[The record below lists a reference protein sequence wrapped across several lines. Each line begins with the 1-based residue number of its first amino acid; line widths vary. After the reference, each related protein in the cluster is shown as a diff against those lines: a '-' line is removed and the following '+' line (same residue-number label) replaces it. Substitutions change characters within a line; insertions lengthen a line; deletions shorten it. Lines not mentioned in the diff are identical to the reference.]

1 MKIYAHRGNKSEFP
15 ENSLL
20 AFRSAI
26 ELGVDGIE
34 CDVHISADGE
44 AVIIHDETIDRTSN
58 GQGEIIEM
66 TLNEIKAVK
75 LMNPDNS
82 LSDELIPTLNEM
94 LDEFDRL
101 LFDGDLNIEL
111 KTDQHEYSGIE
122 KLVKEI
128 VEAKTRSYKIIYS
141 SFNWKTIERMAEL
154 QPDAELAL
162 LIAGPLLDYQRLIPT
177 LEPSALHVDYKRVE
191 LLDKAFT
198 KSLPLRLWTV
208 NAEDEI
214 EKWLKSEHHNVE
226 ALMTDFP
233 RLALKMRKNLTK

>member
-94 LDEFDRL
+94 LDEFDIQFSVENMC
-101 LFDGDLNIEL
+101 LFESPGYDTG
-111 KTDQHEYSGIE
+111 
-122 KLVKEI
+122 V
-128 VEAKTRSYKIIYS
+128 VIIA
-141 SFNWKTIERMAEL
+141 WV
-154 QPDAELAL
+154 DAE
-162 LIAGPLLDYQRLIPT
+162 GNLDTYPIQ
-177 LEPSALHVDYKRVE
+177 
-191 LLDKAFT
+191 
-198 KSLPLRLWTV
+198 W
-208 NAEDEI
+208 
-214 EKWLKSEHHNVE
+214 E
-226 ALMTDFP
+226 AM
-233 RLALKMRKNLTK
+233 